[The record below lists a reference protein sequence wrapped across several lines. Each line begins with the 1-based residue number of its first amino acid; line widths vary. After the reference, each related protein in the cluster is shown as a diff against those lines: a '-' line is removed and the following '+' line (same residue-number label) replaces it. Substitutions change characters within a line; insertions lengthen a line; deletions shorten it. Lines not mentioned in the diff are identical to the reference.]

1 MTPVTQTRFFN
12 PNGSPGETRGDCWAA
27 CLASLLD
34 LPIGDVPHFVQND
47 VDGGVDWMVATYQW
61 LHDRGFR
68 LTMCAGAERPAGR
81 YYIQTGPS
89 PRTGPTG
96 EAISHACIYIDGEL
110 AHDPHPDRTGLV
122 SESAAYALEPI
133 K

>member
-27 CLASLLD
+27 CLASLPD

-47 VDGGVDWMVATYQW
+47 VDGGLDWMVATQQF
-61 LHDRGFR
+61 LQTRGYR
-68 LTMCAGAERPAGR
+68 MVYAAGTERPGS

-89 PRTGPTG
+89 PRIGPAG
-96 EAISHACIYIDGEL
+96 ESISHACIYLDGQL
-110 AHDPHPDRTGLV
+110 AHDPHPDRAGLV
-122 SESAAYALEPI
+122 SEGAAYALEPVE
-133 K
+133 